1 MVQLSL
7 VFLGIEFIQK
17 AKQTQVFEQ
26 KAQNEITITF
36 WTTQPNQTKPN
47 LVQVGIRI
55 RWSDSQ
61 AGNPSSDPTNS

>member
-17 AKQTQVFEQ
+17 AKQTQGFEQ

-36 WTTQPNQTKPN
+36 WNTQTNKQTNKTVVVFRPN
-47 LVQVGIRI
+47 
-55 RWSDSQ
+55 
-61 AGNPSSDPTNS
+61 

>member
-47 LVQVGIRI
+47 QTRYMWI
-55 RWSDSQ
+55 
-61 AGNPSSDPTNS
+61 A

>member
-36 WTTQPNQTKPN
+36 WTIQPTKQTN
-47 LVQVGIRI
+47 
-55 RWSDSQ
+55 
-61 AGNPSSDPTNS
+61 NSLPQKTAFTK